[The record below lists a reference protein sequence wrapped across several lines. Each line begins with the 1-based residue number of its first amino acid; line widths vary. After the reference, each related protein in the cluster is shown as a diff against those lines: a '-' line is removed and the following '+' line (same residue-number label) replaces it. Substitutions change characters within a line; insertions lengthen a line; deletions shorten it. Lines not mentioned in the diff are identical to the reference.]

1 MSVSKFNNEGHYDP
15 VVYEAL
21 TKVEAEERA
30 ARAAAA
36 YRTLVYICS
45 PHAGNIEKNTDPEH
59 VEIAWKFK
67 DEVREF
73 IGM

>member
-1 MSVSKFNNEGHYDP
+1 MSVSIFNNEGYYDP

-36 YRTLVYICS
+36 YCPLVYIS
-45 PHAGNIEKNTDPEH
+45 LTS
-59 VEIAWKFK
+59 
-67 DEVREF
+67 
-73 IGM
+73 